1 MSSDGPGPVVV
12 IGAGP
17 AGIAAATWLTC
28 REIPMAWYDAAQAPG
43 GTLLRVGNP
52 IDDLP
57 GVRSNDGPAAAQR
70 LLAHAAELGQT
81 PESGVR
87 VTLGDDRPLGLRCH
101 RGDASWSVEASAV
114 IVCAGTRP
122 RLLGL
127 EGEAAHLGRGV
138 EISVTRNLERYAGR
152 EVAIVGG
159 GDAALEGALLLAS
172 RCPRVHLIH
181 RRAQWRGQLRFVERV
196 LADVTI
202 VRHQP
207 REVVELVGDD
217 AVRGV
222 VLDDGSH
229 LEVAGLFI
237 RIGVEAAVPGA
248 LLDARRDD
256 AGYLVVDRAGE
267 TSVEGVF
274 AAGDIVGDLHQ
285 SVAWALGTGTRA
297 AAAAAARYDA
307 LRGRTPSAR

>member
-1 MSSDGPGPVVV
+1 MSTDGPGPVVV

-17 AGIAAATWLTC
+17 AGIAAATWLHC
-28 REIPMAWYDAAQAPG
+28 REIPVAWFDAATQPG

-52 IDDLP
+52 IDDMP
-57 GVRSNDGPAAAQR
+57 GVREPDGPGAARR
-70 LLAHAAELGQT
+70 LLAHAAELGLT

-87 VTLGDDRPLGLRCH
+87 VTLGEDRPLTLRCH
-101 RGDASWSVEASAV
+101 RGGASWTIEAAAV
-114 IVCAGTRP
+114 VVCAGTRP

-127 EGEAAHLGRGV
+127 DGEAARLGRGV

-181 RRAQWRGQLRFVERV
+181 RRMAWRGQLRFVERV
-196 LADVTI
+196 LAEPTI
-202 VRHQP
+202 ERHQP
-207 REVVELVGDD
+207 REVVDIVGDD
-217 AVRGV
+217 ALRGV
-222 VLDDGSH
+222 ALDDGTR
-229 LEVAGLFI
+229 LDVAGLFV
-237 RIGVEAAVPGA
+237 RIGVEAAVPDA
-248 LLDARRDD
+248 LREARRDD
-256 AGYLVVDRAGE
+256 AGYLVVDEAGE
-267 TSVEGVF
+267 TSVGGVF
-274 AAGDIVGDLHQ
+274 AAGDIVGDGHQ

-297 AAAAAARYDA
+297 GASAAARYDD